1 MELEGSCHCRAVRFR
16 VTSTTPHPFNRCYC
30 AACRKTGGGGGFVVN
45 IMGEADSLQVEGRD
59 NVTEYRA
66 DGDSIDGG
74 ADTDGLSHMRRAFCS
89 RCGSALW
96 ASDPRWPA
104 LIYPNA
110 SAIDTPLPRPPEIV
124 HLMLEFKPSWV
135 EVSRGPRHTR
145 FAGYPEES
153 IIDWHTRRGLVVV

>member
-1 MELEGSCHCRAVRFR
+1 MKPEGSCHCRAVRFR
-16 VTSTTPHPFNRCYC
+16 VASTTPHPFNRCYC
-30 AACRKTGGGGGFVVN
+30 TACRKTGGGGGFVVN

-104 LIYPNA
+104 WIYPNA

-124 HLMLEFKPSWV
+124 HLMLESKPSWV
-135 EVSRGPRHTR
+135 KVSRGPRHTR

>member
-124 HLMLEFKPSWV
+124 HLMLESKPSWV